1 MLTDR
6 NIVKANLPLTLTV
19 LLSCLISLIG
29 TYSIRSAALRF
40 HWLDRPGQGKVHA
53 TPIPLLGGIGI
64 YAGFVI
70 AFWITNSPT
79 ILQQSSA
86 VLAGAT
92 LITITGLYDDLRG
105 MKPLPKLIAQVLAA
119 GALISGGIY
128 AQVTGIYGLDLAIT
142 IFWVVGLCNAQNLLE
157 NMDGLSAGI
166 AAIACFFFT
175 LLAVSQGQV
184 IISAVAAALL
194 GATLG
199 FLRFNWHPA
208 TIFMGDTGSLLLGFL
223 LASLGIQLRFPS
235 DLVLRTWMIP
245 ILVLAVP
252 IFDTTLVSISRLRR
266 GLRLTDGGKDHVSHR
281 LRKMGLGIRQ
291 SVGAIYLASCFCGI
305 VALLIAL
312 IQSTVLTYI
321 LTAIVVLAGLA
332 ALLLLERVDLS
343 DTGQPQRQSPVTS
356 HQSPV
361 GERGTGKKRGR
372 EEEGRRRS

>member
-1 MLTDR
+1 M
-6 NIVKANLPLTLTV
+6 KANLILTLTV
-19 LLSCLISLIG
+19 ILSCLISLIG
-29 TYSIRSAALRF
+29 TYAIRGAALRF
-40 HWLDRPGQGKVHA
+40 HWLDRPGRGKVHA
-53 TPIPLLGGIGI
+53 TPIPLLGGVGI
-64 YAGFVI
+64 YTGFVI
-70 AFWITNSPT
+70 AFLITHSQT

-105 MKPLPKLIAQVLAA
+105 MKPLGKLIAQVLAA
-119 GALISGGIY
+119 GALIVGGIY
-128 AQVTGIYGLDLAIT
+128 AQVTGIYLLDLAIT
-142 IFWVVGLCNAQNLLE
+142 IFWVVGICNAQNLLD
-157 NMDGLSAGI
+157 NMDGLSAGV

-184 IISAVAAALL
+184 IISAVSAALL

-235 DLVLRTWMIP
+235 DLVSRTWMIP

-281 LRKMGLGIRQ
+281 LRKTGLGIRQ
-291 SVGAIYLASCFCGI
+291 SVGAIYLASGFCGT
-305 VALLIAL
+305 VALLVAL
-312 IQSTVLTYI
+312 IQNAVLTYS
-321 LTAIVVLAGLA
+321 LTAIVGLIGLA
-332 ALLLLERVDLS
+332 ALFLLERVDLS
-343 DTGQPQRQSPVTS
+343 DTGQPQRQ
-356 HQSPV
+356 
-361 GERGTGKKRGR
+361 
-372 EEEGRRRS
+372 